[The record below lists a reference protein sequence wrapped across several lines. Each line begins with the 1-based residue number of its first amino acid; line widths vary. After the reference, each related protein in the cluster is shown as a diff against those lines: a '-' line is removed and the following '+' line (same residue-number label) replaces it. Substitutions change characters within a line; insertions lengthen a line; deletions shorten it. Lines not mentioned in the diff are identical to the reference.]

1 MTAMTDAERQELER
15 KVREANKRSSQDK
28 SGKRG

>member
-1 MTAMTDAERQELER
+1 MTDAERQELER
-15 KVREANKRSSQDK
+15 KLAERNANSSKDK

>member
-1 MTAMTDAERQELER
+1 MTDAERQELER
-15 KVREANKRSSQDK
+15 KLAEANRASSQDK